1 MSASGAA
8 ISLRAPATV
17 MGRSASTVTSTSFP
31 RRPSLAPRITSI
43 SPWPPESTTP
53 ASFNTGSISGV
64 RERTLSPSA
73 ITWLTNSMMSL
84 VLGAS
89 STARSAI
96 PLATVRI
103 VPSFGFITAL

>member
-1 MSASGAA
+1 M
-8 ISLRAPATV
+8 
-17 MGRSASTVTSTSFP
+17 
-31 RRPSLAPRITSI
+31 
-43 SPWPPESTTP
+43 
-53 ASFNTGSISGV
+53 